1 LSPEDPL
8 FSCTVT
14 LAPRRGACDHFPV
27 PAPLHRSI
35 MPTRS
40 RTARSAAEPAQPVA
54 RPGRRPTVVGL
65 GDDVGAAELGRR
77 VAEALRRLRKERQLS
92 LDQLA
97 LASGVSRAALSQIES
112 ARTNPT
118 LSILWKVAVGLGIPF
133 QSLLGTTEGGQ
144 SRMLRSSDI
153 VPLRTA
159 DGRVESRLLSPSG
172 ATERLEIYELRFQ
185 AKGVLR
191 SEPHGAG
198 ASETVILLT
207 GALRVSAGDET
218 HDLGPGDTLFFRANV
233 PHSYENRASRESRCL
248 DVIGYGR
255 G

>member
-1 LSPEDPL
+1 
-8 FSCTVT
+8 
-14 LAPRRGACDHFPV
+14 
-27 PAPLHRSI
+27 

-40 RTARSAAEPAQPVA
+40 RTTRAASAAAPTQAIV

-65 GDDVGAAELGRR
+65 GDDVGAAELGRQ
-77 VAEALRRLRKERQLS
+77 VADSLRKLRKERQLS

-133 QSLLGTTEGGQ
+133 QALLGTTEGGQ
-144 SRMLRSSDI
+144 SRLLRSGDH

-172 ATERLEIYELRFQ
+172 GAERLEVYELRFQ
-185 AKGVLR
+185 AKGILR
-191 SEPHGAG
+191 SESHGA
-198 ASETVILLT
+198 AATETVVLLT
-207 GALRVSAGDET
+207 GALRVTVGDET
-218 HDLGPGDTLFFRANV
+218 HDLAPGDTLFFKANV
-233 PHSYENRASRESRCL
+233 QHAYENRASRESRCI

>member
-1 LSPEDPL
+1 
-8 FSCTVT
+8 
-14 LAPRRGACDHFPV
+14 
-27 PAPLHRSI
+27 

-40 RTARSAAEPAQPVA
+40 RSSRSASAAAPAPPAA

-77 VAEALRRLRKERQLS
+77 VAESLRRLRKERQLS

-97 LASGVSRAALSQIES
+97 MSSGVSRAALSQIES

-133 QSLLGTTEGGQ
+133 QSLLGPAEAGQ
-144 SRMLRSSDI
+144 SRLLRAGDI

-172 ATERLEIYELRFQ
+172 ASERLEIYELRFQ
-185 AKGVLR
+185 AKGILR
-191 SEPHGAG
+191 SESHGAG
-198 ASETVILLT
+198 ATETVILLT
-207 GALRVSAGDET
+207 GALRVTVGEET
-218 HDLGPGDTLFFRANV
+218 HDLGPGDTLFFRADTQ
-233 PHSYENRASRESRCL
+233 HSYENRASRESRCL

-255 G
+255 SGAGA